1 MNNSQTTKDAIE
13 SLQYL
18 TPDEAAELDM
28 LLATVPEPMTVIH
41 QIIRPDGS
49 TQGYL
54 LGTRDGYVEMP
65 ADHPLLEGYP
75 PATPE
80 VNGGYRV
87 GERP

>member
-1 MNNSQTTKDAIE
+1 MNSQTMKDALE

-18 TPDEAAELDM
+18 TPDEAAELDV
-28 LLATVPEPMTVIH
+28 LLAGVPEPITIIH
-41 QIIRPDGS
+41 QIVRPDGS

-54 LGTRDGYVEMP
+54 RFTKQGPVEIP
-65 ADHPLLEGYP
+65 VDDPLLDGRP
-75 PATPE
+75 PVTPK